1 MTFTEHYNLS
11 QEPVTEREWQLS
23 EEIDE
28 LFIAD
33 AERVCTEQSNRKY
46 RLMRNDVIRLIQE
59 YSDIPISRIL
69 TVLNF
74 ESELWSSVS
83 EVP

>member
-23 EEIDE
+23 EEIDK

-33 AERVCTEQSNRKY
+33 AERVCAEQSNRKY
-46 RLMRNDVIRLIQE
+46 RLMRNDVIRLIKE
-59 YSDIPISRIL
+59 YRDIPISQI
-69 TVLNF
+69 LNF
-74 ESELWSSVS
+74 LKVESDLWSSV
-83 EVP
+83 